1 MFQNSS
7 IVMVHGSWLLI
18 MITCRRS
25 VMKSLPDF
33 LLPLNRRT
41 SLGLAES
48 WLLCSMLFCQRSE
61 DYICVTGRQVA
72 KCHRTCVMLCVC
84 SKITTADT
92 VTRDHQ
98 HLAWFGHSLTD
109 AHIGKH
115 RDTQPQHENFPLQHE
130 AHILCSLPSLNS
142 MIHE

>member
-1 MFQNSS
+1 
-7 IVMVHGSWLLI
+7 MVRGLWLI

-48 WLLCSMLFCQRSE
+48 WLLCSILCLRSE
-61 DYICVTGRQVA
+61 DCVCVTGGQVV
-72 KCHRTCVMLCVC
+72 KCHRTCVV
-84 SKITTADT
+84 ITTADT

-115 RDTQPQHENFPLQHE
+115 WDTQPQHDNFPLQHE
-130 AHILCSLPSLNS
+130 HDAHFVFISITEFNDPCMQL
-142 MIHE
+142 